1 MSVPENPGPRGT
13 DATITVKPST
23 TEHIGTMVGRY
34 KLLEQIGEGGFGTV
48 WAAEQREPV
57 KRRVALKIIKLG
69 MDTKQVIARFEV
81 ERQALAMMDHPNIA
95 RVLDAGVTESGR
107 PFFVME
113 LVKGVRITEYCDK
126 EKLPTTQRL
135 KLFIQV
141 CNAVQHAHQKGII
154 HRDIKPSNILVRID
168 PSSPP
173 LGKGGIGGVQPKVID
188 FGIAKATHAEL
199 TEKTVYTEQGQMI
212 GTPAYMSPEQ
222 AEMSGLDID
231 TRSDI
236 YSLGVLLYELLTG
249 TTPFDPLRLRSAG
262 YNEMV
267 RMIREEEPHKPS
279 TRISALSERT
289 GTSRER
295 KASGEPPRPEAGPHV
310 EAEAT
315 PPLARA
321 RGSLGDIAQSRRTD
335 PKSLI
340 RVLRGDL
347 DWIVMKCLEKDRT
360 RRYDTA
366 NGLAMDIARHLG
378 DEPVVARP
386 PSRGYRMRKFVRRNR
401 AAVLGG
407 SLVAAVLVLGVI
419 GTTWGLLR
427 SMKAEQE
434 QSRERELAEQARVES
449 EGVTTFLSDMLAAVD
464 PGQSGKDISVRQVL
478 DKAAKTI
485 GDRFTNQP
493 LIEARLRRTIGE
505 SYFGLGLYD
514 EAERHLP
521 VAVEMYRRLRGEEH
535 VETIRSMNALTYL
548 YSRQWRIDEARA
560 LNART
565 VEQARHGL
573 GEDNAETLTAL
584 NFKGNLM
591 VGTGRSEETLALFKH
606 VLEQRRRT
614 LGEEHPNTLTS
625 MHALSNVYFNTGR
638 MNEAASL
645 YEQTAPIKRRV
656 LGDEHPD
663 TLLTMYCLAGTYG
676 NLGRTQEALTLA
688 ERVFAARQ
696 RVLGEEHLQTLY
708 SMMDLASLYAELDRF
723 AEARTLFEEALAT
736 SRRVYGEQSGPTIE
750 GLRSYALAL
759 LTTGP
764 EEQRNENVGEGLGL
778 AERART
784 MVEKGRLV
792 EGYSLNTLALAQHM
806 AGHADKAIETQKK
819 SLVLMPEEHVWRWDY
834 EGRLAT
840 YYRGAGRV
848 DDAARMA
855 RQRLE
860 TLRRLLERGGETPKV
875 LNEYA
880 RDLLTIEAPDL
891 RDPAAALP
899 LAERACALA
908 EERGTYGR
916 WNYLD
921 TLALAQHRTG
931 DTGNA
936 IDTQRRALG
945 LLPPEYHLQRKEME
959 ERLAE
964 YEAALAAQSTPAPS
978 PP

>member
-1 MSVPENPGPRGT
+1 MSLSENSDLPEP

-126 EKLPTTQRL
+126 EKLATTQRL
-135 KLFIQV
+135 ELFIQV

-188 FGIAKATHAEL
+188 FGIAKATHTEL

-249 TTPFDPLRLRSAG
+249 TTPFDPHKLRCAG

-267 RMIREEEPHKPS
+267 RMIREEEPQRPS
-279 TRISALSERT
+279 TRLSTLQSEPGAQAT
-289 GTSRER
+289 GQ
-295 KASGEPPRPEAGPHV
+295 P
-310 EAEAT
+310 
-315 PPLARA
+315 PPLQ
-321 RGSLGDIAQSRRTD
+321 RGDQGGSASKPKAPSTSQTNRLAQLRRTD
-335 PKSLI
+335 PRGLI
-340 RVLRGDL
+340 RELRGDL

-401 AAVLGG
+401 IAVLGATAV
-407 SLVAAVLVLGVI
+407 SAVLILGVI

-427 SMKAEQE
+427 SMKAERQ
-434 QSRERELAEQARVES
+434 QSRERELADQARVEA

-464 PGQSGKDISVRQVL
+464 PGQSGKDVSVRQVL
-478 DKAAKTI
+478 DQASKTI
-485 GDRFTNQP
+485 SEKFTNNP
-493 LIEARLRRTIGE
+493 LVEARLRSTIGK

-521 VAVEMYRRLRGEEH
+521 VAVEMYRRLLSEEH
-535 VETIRSMNALTYL
+535 VETIRSMNALALL
-548 YSRQWRIDEARA
+548 YSREGRLDEALV
-560 LNART
+560 LNERT
-565 VEQARHGL
+565 VEQARNAL
-573 GEDNAETLTAL
+573 GEENSETLTAL
-584 NFKGNLM
+584 NRKAALM
-591 VGTGRSEETLALFKH
+591 SDTGRWEGLLTLQKNT
-606 VLEQRRRT
+606 LEQRRRT
-614 LGEEHPNTLTS
+614 LGDEHPDTLKS
-625 MHALSNVYFNTGR
+625 MHNVAYTYFITGR
-638 MNEAASL
+638 MNESVTL
-645 YEQTAPIKRRV
+645 LEQTDAIQRRV

-663 TLLTMYCLAGTYG
+663 RLVMMRVLAETYFS
-676 NLGRTQEALTLA
+676 LGHSQEAVTLQ
-688 ERVFAARQ
+688 ERVLATSH
-696 RVLGEEHLQTLY
+696 RVYGEEPPQMLF
-708 SMMDLASLYAELDRF
+708 DLTGLAQFYAELDRF
-723 AEARTLFEEALAT
+723 AEAYKLFEQVLAR
-736 SRRVYGEQSGPTIE
+736 SPRVFGEQSERTAAV
-750 GLRSYALAL
+750 LDFYAWTL
-759 LTTGP
+759 LSSGP
-764 EEQRNENVGEGLGL
+764 EERRNEHATEALGL
-778 AERART
+778 AERACALIG
-784 MVEKGRLV
+784 KGAAV
-792 EGYSLNTLALAQHM
+792 SWYYFNTLALAQHLT
-806 AGHADKAIETQKK
+806 GDTEKAIETQKRA
-819 SLVLMPEEHVWRWDY
+819 LALMSEEAALRWEY

-840 YYRGAGRV
+840 YYRSAGRV
-848 DDAARMA
+848 DDAARLA

-860 TLRRLLERGGETPKV
+860 TLRRLLDRGGETPKV

-880 RDLLTIEAPDL
+880 WDLLTIEAPDL
-891 RDPAAALP
+891 REPATALP

-921 TLALAQHRTG
+921 TLALAQHMTG
-931 DTGNA
+931 DTAKA
-936 IDTQRRALG
+936 IETQKRALD
-945 LLPPEYHLQRKEME
+945 LIPPEYHQQHKEQE
-959 ERLAE
+959 QRLAE
-964 YEAALAAQSTPAPS
+964 YEAALNLKHP
-978 PP
+978 